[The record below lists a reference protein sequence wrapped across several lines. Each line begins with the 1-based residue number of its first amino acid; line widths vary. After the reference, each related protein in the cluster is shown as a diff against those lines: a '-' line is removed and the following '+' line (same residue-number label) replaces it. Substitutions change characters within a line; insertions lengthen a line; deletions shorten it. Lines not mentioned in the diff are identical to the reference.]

1 MSRPPA
7 TREALL
13 DSAERLFAARG
24 YEAVGTR
31 EIVADAGA
39 NLAAIKYHFGS
50 KQDLYLAAVKRALE
64 KADPLGGWELLEEEI
79 RTRPAAARQLVRF
92 LRRSLSR
99 LLDNQELSVCGMLL
113 LQEAL
118 HPGGALETVAEGFAL
133 PYHNSLV
140 RLMRAVAPRI
150 LDEELDLMAS
160 SVLGQVLQ
168 YIIFRPLFDLKE
180 GIDLSQASEVQRVA
194 DHIASFSLR
203 GAGCSAAFIE
213 RALAETDENEP
224 HPDPA

>member
-13 DSAERLFAARG
+13 DSAVRLFSARG
-24 YEAVGTR
+24 FEAVGIR
-31 EIVADAGA
+31 EIVAEAGV

-118 HPGGALETVAEGFAL
+118 SPSGALETVAAGFAW
-133 PYHNSLV
+133 PYQRSLV
-140 RLMRAVAPRI
+140 RLLRAIAPRTP
-150 LDEELDLMAS
+150 DEELDFMAS
-160 SVLGQVLQ
+160 SILGQVLH
-168 YIIFRPLFDLKE
+168 YIIFRPLFGLQE
-180 GIDLSQASEVQRVA
+180 GLDLSRASVVRRVA
-194 DHIASFSLR
+194 DHIARFSLR
-203 GAGCSAAFIE
+203 GAGCSVAFVE